1 YDRKVSEAAAAAN
14 ELVGQF
20 RLHLAFVNARSN
32 ESQHAAKAA
41 LSDRA
46 SVAKELDF
54 RVRFDAAQR
63 VHQTR
68 QAAIIVQRIP
78 RLAIP
83 NETRVARFNLG
94 DGAFVFV
101 AVEINVVALAHQPVE
116 QSRKVL

>member
-1 YDRKVSEAAAAAN
+1 M
-14 ELVGQF
+14 QQ
-20 RLHLAFVNARSN
+20 RS
-32 ESQHAAKAA
+32 
-41 LSDRA
+41 
-46 SVAKELDF
+46 
-54 RVRFDAAQR
+54 
-63 VHQTR
+63 

-116 QSRKVL
+116 HAPPLGEPLHGLDARGRGCLALGQLVPLPRLQVLVGLAQAPEATAEDEADRLIDGVRALARERA